1 MNAILFIENIFDS
14 TMTQLTYPDNI
25 HAHIHVSWLHPFK
38 EQRLVLVGSQGMI
51 SFDDSSKEKEIH
63 FYNKRVDIENGQPV
77 KIEQPDE
84 IIPYEKKMP
93 LEEELKYFIGHL
105 NTTIEVADGKSGY
118 EVVKILEQVK
128 QIIESK

>member
-1 MNAILFIENIFDS
+1 M
-14 TMTQLTYPDNI
+14 
-25 HAHIHVSWLHPFK
+25 
-38 EQRLVLVGSQGMI
+38 
-51 SFDDSSKEKEIH
+51 
-63 FYNKRVDIENGQPV
+63 